1 MQMSQTEKRKFIIR
15 DCPGSINLPHVDC
28 VMNHPMSPQ
37 GLLLLLLLLL
47 SSASKWDNKKCAWKS
62 GWQGTHKGRG
72 KGQKKNSYLKLDVSS
87 LVSSIYY
94 I

>member
-1 MQMSQTEKRKFIIR
+1 MGQTQKRKFIIR
-15 DCPGSINLPHVDC
+15 DCSGSINLPHVDC

-37 GLLLLLLLLL
+37 GLLLLLLL

-62 GWQGTHKGRG
+62 GGQGTHKGRG
-72 KGQKKNSYLKLDVSS
+72 KGQKKNSYLKLDMSS
-87 LVSSIYY
+87 LVNSSCY